1 MYCPLCKAKMEAKV
15 IFTKVEE
22 NLVGAVEYEC
32 VQFDCPWLVLTKGR
46 TNYKLQPISSSIKYK
61 KKHKEILN
69 VPFYLDVDDD
79 MVEEMIIQTGC
90 TEDKATNLLDNLQ
103 LTWEELEEA
112 ICYI

>member
-1 MYCPLCKAKMEAKV
+1 MEAKV

-22 NLVGAVEYEC
+22 KLVGVVEYEC
-32 VQFDCPWLVLTKGR
+32 VQFDCPWLILTKGR
-46 TNYKLQPISSSIKYK
+46 TNYKLQPISSSIPYK

-69 VPFYLDVDDD
+69 VPFYLDKDDD

-90 TEDKATNLLDNLQ
+90 TEDKATNLLENLQ